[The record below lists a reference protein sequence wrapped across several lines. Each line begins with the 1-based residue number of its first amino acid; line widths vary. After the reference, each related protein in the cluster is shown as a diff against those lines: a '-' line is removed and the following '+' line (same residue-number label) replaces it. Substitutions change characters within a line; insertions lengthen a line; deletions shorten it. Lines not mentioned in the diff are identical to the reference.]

1 MQAWPSQ
8 ACSCT
13 TLRFYVSSQLGT
25 GKASKASSLRLPVLR
40 GAQGRE
46 MRHMYDSVVM
56 DRMHMLDNE
65 LNVQSAARGNA

>member
-1 MQAWPSQ
+1 
-8 ACSCT
+8 
-13 TLRFYVSSQLGT
+13 
-25 GKASKASSLRLPVLR
+25 
-40 GAQGRE
+40 